1 MQTIGTIRK
10 FTTPQF
16 SVIVD
21 AVEDPDVDLSF
32 DDTGEVME
40 GLENGSL
47 QAFAV
52 RARVYFNGSEIGADY
67 LGGCIYRDIADFQ
80 DHRECGKQN
89 REYAAQGK
97 SWRCGSYFHDMVKT
111 AIAEARTN
119 LRNLQNVRVRA

>member
-1 MQTIGTIRK
+1 MRTLGTIRK

-32 DDTGEVME
+32 DNTGEVIE
-40 GLENGSL
+40 ALEAGTL

-52 RARVYFNGSEIGADY
+52 RARVFFDGSEIGADY

-89 REYAAQGK
+89 REYAARGK
-97 SWRCGSYFHDMVKT
+97 SGRCGSYFHDMVKT
-111 AIAEARTN
+111 AIAEARTK

>member
-1 MQTIGTIRK
+1 MRAIGTIRK

-21 AVEDPDVDLSF
+21 AVEDPDCDLSF
-32 DDTGEVME
+32 DDTGEIME

-67 LGGCIYRDIADFQ
+67 IGGCIYRDIAEFE
-80 DHRECGKQN
+80 DHRQC
-89 REYAAQGK
+89 AAETRRLRLAG
-97 SWRCGSYFHDMVKT
+97 SGAVCGSYFHDMVKT

-119 LRNLQNVRVRA
+119 LRNLQNVRVRV